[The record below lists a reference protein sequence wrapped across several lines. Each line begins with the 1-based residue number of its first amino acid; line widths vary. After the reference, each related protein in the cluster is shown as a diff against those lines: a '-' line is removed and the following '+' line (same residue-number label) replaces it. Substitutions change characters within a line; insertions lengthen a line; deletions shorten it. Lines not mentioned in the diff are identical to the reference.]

1 MLPQFDKDLHKVV
14 NESVSLLPDKP
25 DNELYK
31 SFLTVA
37 NDSSGF
43 LKLLFSKSQQKNNSI
58 AALAGSYVLIEAI
71 TMWKMASFKNF
82 SLSDYHNLFWTLSFQ
97 EFLRVNGQ
105 NQISFDTFKQILVI
119 SSKNYQ
125 KVKLPSPGGQPDLK
139 ETIIDIIESF
149 VESIDCRYKETSI
162 SGLAKKLLSY
172 CEFVNDYLESCW
184 NNDEFKLLI
193 DPNEDLYAFI
203 TQNYPL
209 PISYQNIVMEKLESP
224 KKENNIDAKKI
235 SLETI
240 QLMLTAASTTY
251 FPDTKISFH
260 FSDLL
265 TLPYQT
271 NRYQPKRE
279 DILSYKRDCAFLYM
293 ALTDCLDIN
302 GYQPQIRELV
312 RKIGEFR
319 NTPEKL
325 KENQK
330 AAEYVFSLV
339 TEILICYLPLYMK
352 TAKGMKIA
360 EQFKQ
365 LMFKNNPDFTSPQS
379 FLKEFLNLSNPH
391 EAKSVIFTETVATS
405 LLTKTDHQ
413 LNDKMLK
420 EKVKSFSF
428 TIYAFSQSI
437 SCSLQ
442 NLWLTVQDLKEEE
455 LGKVSDIEERIAEL
469 LNIQN
474 G

>member
-162 SGLAKKLLSY
+162 SGLAKKLLS
-172 CEFVNDYLESCW
+172 
-184 NNDEFKLLI
+184 
-193 DPNEDLYAFI
+193 P
-203 TQNYPL
+203 T
-209 PISYQNIVMEKLESP
+209 YQ
-224 KKENNIDAKKI
+224 
-235 SLETI
+235 
-240 QLMLTAASTTY
+240 
-251 FPDTKISFH
+251 
-260 FSDLL
+260 
-265 TLPYQT
+265 
-271 NRYQPKRE
+271 
-279 DILSYKRDCAFLYM
+279 
-293 ALTDCLDIN
+293 
-302 GYQPQIRELV
+302 
-312 RKIGEFR
+312 
-319 NTPEKL
+319 
-325 KENQK
+325 
-330 AAEYVFSLV
+330 
-339 TEILICYLPLYMK
+339 
-352 TAKGMKIA
+352 
-360 EQFKQ
+360 
-365 LMFKNNPDFTSPQS
+365 
-379 FLKEFLNLSNPH
+379 
-391 EAKSVIFTETVATS
+391 
-405 LLTKTDHQ
+405 
-413 LNDKMLK
+413 
-420 EKVKSFSF
+420 
-428 TIYAFSQSI
+428 
-437 SCSLQ
+437 
-442 NLWLTVQDLKEEE
+442 
-455 LGKVSDIEERIAEL
+455 
-469 LNIQN
+469 
-474 G
+474 

>member
-1 MLPQFDKDLHKVV
+1 MDQY
-14 NESVSLLPDKP
+14 E
-25 DNELYK
+25 
-31 SFLTVA
+31 
-37 NDSSGF
+37 
-43 LKLLFSKSQQKNNSI
+43 
-58 AALAGSYVLIEAI
+58 
-71 TMWKMASFKNF
+71 
-82 SLSDYHNLFWTLSFQ
+82 
-97 EFLRVNGQ
+97 
-105 NQISFDTFKQILVI
+105 
-119 SSKNYQ
+119 
-125 KVKLPSPGGQPDLK
+125 
-139 ETIIDIIESF
+139 
-149 VESIDCRYKETSI
+149 
-162 SGLAKKLLSY
+162 
-172 CEFVNDYLESCW
+172 
-184 NNDEFKLLI
+184 
-193 DPNEDLYAFI
+193 
-203 TQNYPL
+203 
-209 PISYQNIVMEKLESP
+209 
-224 KKENNIDAKKI
+224 
-235 SLETI
+235 
-240 QLMLTAASTTY
+240 
-251 FPDTKISFH
+251 
-260 FSDLL
+260 
-265 TLPYQT
+265 
-271 NRYQPKRE
+271 PKRE

-293 ALTDCLDIN
+293 ALTKGLDID
-302 GYQPQIRELV
+302 GYQPQIRGLA

-325 KENQK
+325 EENQK

-391 EAKSVIFTETVATS
+391 EPKSVIFTETVATS

-420 EKVKSFSF
+420 EKVESFSF

>member
-1 MLPQFDKDLHKVV
+1 MLEQDDHVPLACFRRKKAGSCNAARGIINKADQAGWRIVEAEPIMGTAINLNQLAESASAATKGMFPSSFLLFLVIGERLLDQLSCRLLRDADILVGSQLLGEQLSTMIPIFFADQFDNVI
-14 NESVSLLPDKP
+14 P
-25 DNELYK
+25 EL
-31 SFLTVA
+31 F
-37 NDSSGF
+37 
-43 LKLLFSKSQQKNNSI
+43 
-58 AALAGSYVLIEAI
+58 
-71 TMWKMASFKNF
+71 
-82 SLSDYHNLFWTLSFQ
+82 
-97 EFLRVNGQ
+97 R
-105 NQISFDTFKQILVI
+105 
-119 SSKNYQ
+119 
-125 KVKLPSPGGQPDLK
+125 
-139 ETIIDIIESF
+139 
-149 VESIDCRYKETSI
+149 IDCKYKGTSI

-184 NNDEFKLLI
+184 NNDKFKLLI

-224 KKENNIDAKKI
+224 KKENHTDAKKI

-251 FPDTKISFH
+251 FPDTKISCH
-260 FSDLL
+260 FSNLL

-271 NRYQPKRE
+271 NRYEPKRE

-302 GYQPQIRELV
+302 GYQPQIRGLA

-325 KENQK
+325 EENQK
-330 AAEYVFSLV
+330 AAENVFSLV

-391 EAKSVIFTETVATS
+391 EPKSVIFTETVATS
-405 LLTKTDHQ
+405 LLTKTDHK

-420 EKVKSFSF
+420 EKVENFSF

-442 NLWLTVQDLKEEE
+442 NLWLTAQDLTEKE
-455 LGKVSDIEERIAEL
+455 LGNTPEIEERLTKL
-469 LNIQN
+469 LDL
-474 G
+474 